1 MTIQIS
7 PAAGSD
13 RHVGSP
19 RSRVDG
25 PAKVTGLA
33 KYAAE
38 FTAEVSST
46 ATSSRAPSPV
56 ARSPASTPPRPRP
69 FRAS

>member
-38 FTAEVSST
+38 FTAEGLVHGYVVTST
-46 ATSSRAPSPV
+46 I
-56 ARSPASTPPRPRP
+56 ARGTITGPTPPRPRP